1 MNQTSITSLRNDDTP
16 DVGIVFDD
24 SVCSATIRRCALD
37 LFIDLSIRI
46 QYLLLYLEEEPDQ
59 FGELL
64 SCIMGMYS
72 FSRTIALKY
81 YIMKMIDSKAIP
93 LVHRIEC
100 AKTLD
105 VDGVCYLDDLCTE
118 MIKSD
123 IPTPIRTD
131 TIIYF
136 MQRKETVY
144 HEKACNQLCILVTDQ
159 HLESLYRLKVL
170 QSIEH
175 RIDKQYATFYMEKA
189 LVCFMNHAPTV
200 LFYRVVCAQYIC
212 QKCKTNIDDA
222 RLFLLNIAEQITID
236 EDIRADACDILLAYG
251 TDSQIEQA
259 RLLLFV
265 LGGGERARAN
275 VFTNSQNVHHQSIEE
290 SVEKLI
296 EVISVYVPTKKKMF
310 NVPYTFEEVKDELNQ
325 LIRVHPQQKILE
337 ESMIRI
343 VIDRATYGKM
353 NLTLASILTK
363 MWIYIQD
370 SEYCDALTERLLEEL
385 VDSTNKCSSGYVA
398 RIVNALSGFNNLSVQ
413 IGFADQISAVLETR
427 LNSKINAMPDGPE
440 VDLILEE
447 MIIPVQFYEK
457 RGSFLRFFRT
467 HISEIREAMAEEYK
481 DDISTFD
488 FDLYFRQA
496 IMHYEGFT
504 D

>member
-1 MNQTSITSLRNDDTP
+1 MNQTSIALLSEDTP
-16 DVGIVFDD
+16 DVSDVFDD
-24 SVCSATIRRCALD
+24 SVCAATMRRCALD
-37 LFIDLSIRI
+37 LFIDLAIRI
-46 QYLLLYLEEEPDQ
+46 QYLLLYLEEEPEQ

-64 SCIMGMYS
+64 SCITGMYS
-72 FSRTIALKY
+72 FSRTLSLKS
-81 YIMKMIDSKAIP
+81 YIIKMIDCKTIP
-93 LVHRIEC
+93 LLYRIEC

-105 VDGVCYLDDLCTE
+105 ADGFCYFNELCTE
-118 MIKSD
+118 MNESD

-136 MQRKETVY
+136 MSQKDEMYREQ
-144 HEKACNQLCILVTDQ
+144 ACNHLCIIITDAR
-159 HLESLYRLKVL
+159 LDSLYRLKVL

-175 RIDKQYATFYMEKA
+175 RIDKTYAMYYLERS
-189 LVCFMNHAPTV
+189 LLCFMNHAST
-200 LFYRVVCAQYIC
+200 LLSYRVVCAQYIC
-212 QKCKTNIDDA
+212 QKCVGNIEHA
-222 RLFLLNIAEQITID
+222 QLFLIEIAERLDVD

-251 TDSQIEQA
+251 TPEQIEQS
-259 RLLLFV
+259 RNILFV

-275 VFTNSQNVHHQSIEE
+275 VFTNSQNVHNQSIED

-296 EVISVYVPTKKKMF
+296 EFISVYIPKKKKTTF
-310 NVPYTFEEVKDELNQ
+310 DVPYTFDEVKEELDQ
-325 LIRVHPQQKILE
+325 LIRVHPQRKTLE

-353 NLTLASILTK
+353 HLTLAAILTK
-363 MWIYIQD
+363 MWIYIVD
-370 SEYCDALTERLLEEL
+370 SEHYEALTQRLLEEL
-385 VDSTNKCSSGYVA
+385 IDSTNKCSSGYVA
-398 RIVNALSGFNNLSVQ
+398 RIVNSLSGFDNLSVQ
-413 IGFADQISAVLETR
+413 IGFAEQISSVLETR

-457 RGSFLRFFRT
+457 RGAFLRFFRT
-467 HISEIREAMAEEYK
+467 HISEIRETMLEEYK
-481 DDISTFD
+481 DDISPFE

-496 IMHYEGFT
+496 IMHYEGFK